1 MTLHIAGMGW
11 VTPLGSGIEAVWERL
26 LRGEEASASA
36 IAGPFENKSYCAFRV
51 PAEALTGLPAHPRLR
66 RADSISRFAV
76 AAGMAALADA
86 RSTINSEFI
95 DRTALVLAV
104 SNGGVSY
111 TKRFYHD
118 IFKTG
123 AGSAS
128 PLLFPETVFNAPASH
143 LAAVLGLTG
152 ASYTLVGD
160 GSVGIL
166 AIQMAEDLMAGEAID
181 HCLVVGA
188 EEVDW
193 VLCDGY
199 HKWRL
204 TRAEPPIEPFGKP
217 GRGTILSEG
226 GGAVLLAREGSIVIE
241 KIHPG
246 GNFAERDEASRWATK
261 ILSELTSH
269 TASPII
275 SSANGTFID
284 NAERAAVWQSAPD
297 ASVYTPKPALGE
309 SVGANGIWQVI
320 IGALAARTRRLPAVL
335 HARPDTGLRL
345 SATGTK
351 IEKPNAVVLDCGLNQ
366 QIAGLRLSA
375 NN

>member
-1 MTLHIAGMGW
+1 MRLHIAGMGW

-36 IAGPFENKSYCAFRV
+36 IAGPFENRSYCAFRV
-51 PAEALTGLPAHPRLR
+51 PVEALAGLPAHPRLR

-86 RSTINSEFI
+86 RATINSEFI
-95 DRTALVLAV
+95 DRTALVLAI

-118 IFKTG
+118 IVKTG

-217 GRGTILSEG
+217 NRGTILSEG
-226 GGAVLLAREGSIVIE
+226 GGAVLLARQGSVVIK

-246 GNFAERDEASRWATK
+246 GNFAEQDEASRWATK
-261 ILSELTSH
+261 ILSELTNN
-269 TASPII
+269 TASAII

-284 NAERAAVWQSAPD
+284 DAERAAVLQSAPD

-309 SVGANGIWQVI
+309 SVGATGIWQVM
-320 IGALAARTRRLPAVL
+320 IGALAARTRRLPPVL
-335 HARPDTGLRL
+335 HAGPDAGLRL
-345 SATGTK
+345 STAETK
-351 IEKPNAVVLDCGLNQ
+351 IDHADAVVLDCGLNQ

>member
-1 MTLHIAGMGW
+1 MSLHIAGMGW
-11 VTPLGSGIEAVWERL
+11 VTPLGRGIEAIWQRL
-26 LRGEEASASA
+26 LHGDEASPSA
-36 IAGPFENKSYCAFRV
+36 IAGPFGNKSYCAFRV
-51 PAEALTGLPAHPRLR
+51 PSEALADLPAHPRLR
-66 RADSISRFAV
+66 RADAISRFAV
-76 AAGMAALADA
+76 AAGLAALADA
-86 RSTINSEFI
+86 RSTIDKI
-95 DRTALVLAV
+95 DMERTALIFAV

-118 IFKTG
+118 VVKTG

-166 AIQMAEDLMAGEAID
+166 AMQMAEDLVTGEAID

-188 EEVDW
+188 EEADW
-193 VLCDGY
+193 VLCDAY

-217 GRGTILSEG
+217 RRGTILSEG
-226 GGAVLLAREGSIVIE
+226 AGAVLLGREGAIVIE
-241 KIHPG
+241 KVHPG
-246 GNFAERDEASRWATK
+246 GNFAERNDATRWAKK
-261 ILSELTSH
+261 ILAELAKNA
-269 TASPII
+269 ASVII

-284 NAERAAVWQSAPD
+284 AVERAAILQSAPD
-297 ASVYTPKPALGE
+297 GSVYTPKPALGE
-309 SVGANGIWQVI
+309 SVGASGIWQVM
-320 IGALAARTRRLPAVL
+320 IGALAARTAQLPPVL
-335 HARPDTGLRL
+335 HAHLDTGLRL
-345 SATGTK
+345 SPMETK
-351 IEKPNAVVLDCGLNQ
+351 IDKPAAIVLDCGLNQ

-375 NN
+375 NH

>member
-1 MTLHIAGMGW
+1 MRLHIAGMGW

-36 IAGPFENKSYCAFRV
+36 TAGPFENKSYCAFRV
-51 PAEALTGLPAHPRLR
+51 PAEALAGLPTHPRLR

-217 GRGTILSEG
+217 DRGTILSEG
-226 GGAVLLAREGSIVIE
+226 GGAVLLAREGPIVIE

-246 GNFAERDEASRWATK
+246 GNFDERDEASRWATK

-269 TASPII
+269 TASAII

-284 NAERAAVWQSAPD
+284 NAERAAVLQSAPD

-351 IEKPNAVVLDCGLNQ
+351 IDKPDAVVLDCGLSQ